1 MKRTF
6 ILTIMACILC
16 LTGCE
21 KDSHSG
27 GIIGGN
33 TDLTDSVTPP
43 VVKWY
48 KIVNYN
54 GFDTFIMEIENV
66 CTSALD
72 GDFKASF
79 YDAGNKLICEV
90 PGLYYIALAPGKKW
104 IIWYNSAPIGNA
116 VRAEIQNTTNAE
128 SYYTPVVPT
137 KTKEQ
142 PLEDGVTLGFSSP
155 GAQETGVMVVFY
167 ENNNIVGLDSHSF
180 FTVSDEHH
188 YQCGNH
194 FTHYETY
201 AYAYTY

>member
-66 CTSALD
+66 CNSTLD

-79 YDAGNKLICEV
+79 YDASNKLICEV
-90 PGLYYIALAPGKKW
+90 PGLYYIALAPSRKH
-104 IIWYNSAPIGNA
+104 IIWYNSAPISNA

-128 SYYTPVVPT
+128 SVYTPINSKV
-137 KTKEQ
+137 TKEQ
-142 PLEDGVTLGFSSP
+142 VIGDGVTIGISSP
-155 GAQETGVMVVFY
+155 NARETTVTVVFY
-167 ENNNIVGLDSHSF
+167 ENSNIVGLNTHTFYTS
-180 FTVSDEHH
+180 SDEYH